1 MASSSSTEER
11 DHSVLTAFL
20 SIPDSPN
27 CFRFYS
33 RSGSNAGV
41 YVLGWW
47 ATCIATEFI
56 KSEAVVKN
64 WSETPS
70 SRNSGGGSI
79 IGSSSPM
86 TTIPVIVLN
95 DTICKE
101 VIADC
106 LLRRGTSVEF
116 YDKNSRGEFE
126 CVQRGSPGNIT
137 DFEATLFEQEQESD
151 VQLMAS
157 GALVFG
163 GAPTDGTIRIGLAT
177 LNTTLRHISVAE
189 YRDVVQL
196 VDLDVLLAQLS
207 VKELSLTLSSA
218 VGKEKRS
225 STGMK
230 EEGEEETGREAV
242 MKEPIQ
248 AVRRL
253 CERLRI
259 HLTIQNGFSEV
270 QAPLLPADVALKDL
284 LRVPEERMHLLDF
297 PLGSKACAF
306 LLTKVDLLDP
316 HNHRA
321 FYLRHVMPS
330 TFMKLDSA
338 ALEALHMFSDRPDAK
353 GMAPTSVYSWLS
365 RGVTTGMGG
374 RVMRQ
379 WLLQPL
385 RHTADIIQRQSMVQ
399 LLLDNT
405 TLRDALV
412 SEVLRKCGGDMD
424 RLNRKLMRRR
434 VSLKDLKKVLQ
445 FIDVL
450 PVCVR
455 VLRLASNGEGQRF
468 SKLVMDEYTAPLE
481 EIVEHTSNL
490 RVLVESSVD
499 FTSDPVAPRINPAFD
514 DALQDV
520 HHRLLVIQHAME
532 KEYQLLGRRYRWAEK
547 GKVKLEYHNSYGYV
561 FRLPGKENR
570 EVRSEKELIFLSTAK
585 DGVRFVSESLAALS
599 SQYKSVSDEY
609 DRRQETLKQKLI
621 DTVSSYLPL
630 LDDAKEILA
639 ALDVF
644 VAWATLVK
652 DSPNTMVCPTV
663 YDPPSSPTRSS
674 LSSSSLPTT
683 VKLEGA
689 GDAALTSS
697 PPSYAEGRSRES
709 AGVRTSSSTEGTLP
723 LLHFHQL
730 RHPLVELRQASF
742 HPNSVQLST
751 AHNGMVITGPNMG
764 GKSTFMR
771 SVGVAVVLAQVGCF
785 VPAEAAELTV
795 RDAVMCR
802 VGATDHLSQGVST
815 FMVEMLESSAI
826 LSQAT
831 PQTLAIVDELGRGT
845 STYDG
850 FGLAWAIAKAIGCD
864 IGATLLFS
872 THFHEMTELPSKYS
886 QLQNFH
892 FGAAVNEEAGT
903 LQFLYQ
909 LEPGPCGQSYGL
921 YVAALARMP
930 EEVIENAK
938 RKALALET
946 FEKNDVTQQGKQA
959 VVEVIAGNE
968 ELGERV
974 KEYAARVRH
983 ATQVGDESALNNLR
997 DEIAQDPLVWPLLSS
1012 T

>member
-1 MASSSSTEER
+1 MSSPSATEER
-11 DHSVLTAFL
+11 DNGVLSTFL
-20 SIPDSPN
+20 SQPDSKN
-27 CFRFYS
+27 CFRFFS
-33 RSGSNAGV
+33 RSGGNTGV

-47 ATCIATEFI
+47 ATCIAMEFI
-56 KSEAVVKN
+56 KSEAVIKT
-64 WSETPS
+64 WSETS
-70 SRNSGGGSI
+70 SSSPRNSGGI
-79 IGSSSPM
+79 SSPSS
-86 TTIPVIVLN
+86 TASHSNNNNTVPVIVLN

-116 YDKNSRGEFE
+116 YDKNIRGDYE
-126 CVQRGSPGNIT
+126 CVQRGTPGNIT
-137 DFEATLFEQEQESD
+137 DFEATLFEQEQQSE
-151 VQLMAS
+151 VQLMTS

-163 GAPTDGTIRIGLAT
+163 GAPADGMIRLGLAT

-196 VDLDVLLAQLS
+196 VDLDVLLAQLN
-207 VKELSLTLSSA
+207 VKELSLTLSKSA
-218 VGKEKRS
+218 VGERA
-225 STGMK
+225 STTHIK
-230 EEGEEETGREAV
+230 NEEAEEEAV
-242 MKEPIQ
+242 DSAMKEPVQ

-253 CERLRI
+253 CDRLRI
-259 HLTIQNGFSEV
+259 RLTIHNGYKEL
-270 QAPLLPADVALKDL
+270 QAPPLPADVALKDL
-284 LRVPEERMHLLDF
+284 LRVPEERMYLMDS
-297 PLGSKACAF
+297 PLGSKACA
-306 LLTKVDLLDP
+306 LLLSTVDLLDP

-338 ALEALHMFSDRPDAK
+338 ALEALHMFSERPDAK

-385 RHTADIIQRQSMVQ
+385 RHSVDIIQRQSMVQ

-405 TLRDALV
+405 PLRDALV

-434 VSLKDLKKVLQ
+434 ATLKDLRKVLQ
-445 FIDVL
+445 FVDVL
-450 PVCVR
+450 PTCVR
-455 VLRLASNGEGQRF
+455 VLRLASNPEGHRF
-468 SKLVMDEYTAPLE
+468 SKVVMDEYTAPLE
-481 EIVEHTSNL
+481 EIMEHTSNL
-490 RVLVESSVD
+490 RTLIESSVD
-499 FTSDPVAPRINPAFD
+499 FASDAVLPRINPAFD

-520 HHRLLVIQHAME
+520 HERLMIIQQATE
-532 KEYQLLGRRYRWAEK
+532 KEYQLLARRYSWAEK
-547 GKVKLEYHNSYGYV
+547 GKIKLEYHSTYGYV

-570 EVRSEKELIFLSTAK
+570 ELRASKDLIFLSTAK
-585 DGVRFVSESLAALS
+585 DGVRFVSENLAALS

-621 DTVSSYLPL
+621 DTVASYLPL

-652 DSPNTMVCPTV
+652 ESPNTMVCPTV
-663 YDPPSSPTRSS
+663 YDPPSSSASS
-674 LSSSSLPTT
+674 PPSQSPMTT
-683 VKLEGA
+683 VKLEGR
-689 GDAALTSS
+689 GDDTSLAFQQHQN
-697 PPSYAEGRSRES
+697 SYALES
-709 AGVRTSSSTEGTLP
+709 KALNGTAAP

-730 RHPLVELRQASF
+730 RHPLVELRQANF
-742 HPNSVQLST
+742 HPNSIHLSQE
-751 AHNGMVITGPNMG
+751 HNGMVITGPNMG

-771 SVGVAVVLAQVGCF
+771 SVGVAVVLAQIGFF

-864 IGATLLFS
+864 IGANLLFS
-872 THFHEMTELPSKYS
+872 THFHEMTELPSMYP

-892 FGAAVNEEAGT
+892 FGADVNEKAGT
-903 LQFLYQ
+903 LRFLYQ

-921 YVAALARMP
+921 YVAALAHMP

-946 FEKNDVTQQGKQA
+946 FEQSDLGQQGKQA
-959 VVEVIAGNE
+959 VVEVLTANK

-974 KEYAARVRH
+974 GRYAAQVRH
-983 ATQVGDESALNNLR
+983 ATHIRDQSALSRLQK
-997 DEIAQDPLVWPLLSS
+997 EIAEDPLVWPLISS
-1012 T
+1012 A